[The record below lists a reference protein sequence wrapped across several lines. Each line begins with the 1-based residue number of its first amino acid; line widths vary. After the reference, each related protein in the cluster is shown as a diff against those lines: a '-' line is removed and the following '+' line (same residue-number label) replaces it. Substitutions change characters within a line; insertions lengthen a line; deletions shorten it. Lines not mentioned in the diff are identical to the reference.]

1 MKKILCGLILFI
13 IIIFIY
19 ARYINTNGFKIIDN
33 TIKIENLPKELNG
46 FKIIQLSD
54 VLLGSTTNLNEL
66 EDIVNSVNK
75 LNPEIIVFTGD
86 LIAKDKKLTNKEVE
100 TLKEILKNLNCKL
113 YKYAIIGD
121 NDQSNIQL
129 YKEIINDSGFT
140 LLDDK
145 STYIFYKSKTPIKL
159 TGITNSNN
167 IEKALYLEENYET
180 IYNIALTHYPD
191 NIENISNYDVDLI
204 LAGHSLQGQIKI
216 PFIGG
221 IIKKDGAQ
229 TYIGDYYKINKT
241 EMYISGGI
249 GTDNNFNFRFNNKPQ
264 INVYRLTSKNK

>member
-86 LIAKDKKLTNKEVE
+86 LIAKDKKLTIKEVE
-100 TLKEILKNLNCKL
+100 TLKEIL
-113 YKYAIIGD
+113 
-121 NDQSNIQL
+121 
-129 YKEIINDSGFT
+129 
-140 LLDDK
+140 
-145 STYIFYKSKTPIKL
+145 
-159 TGITNSNN
+159 
-167 IEKALYLEENYET
+167 
-180 IYNIALTHYPD
+180 
-191 NIENISNYDVDLI
+191 
-204 LAGHSLQGQIKI
+204 
-216 PFIGG
+216 
-221 IIKKDGAQ
+221 
-229 TYIGDYYKINKT
+229 
-241 EMYISGGI
+241 
-249 GTDNNFNFRFNNKPQ
+249 
-264 INVYRLTSKNK
+264 